1 MADNASPSP
10 SSSPV
15 EPVELAGTLAEPW
28 SAGKLL
34 RMLTLFGPAAIVAS
48 VAIGAGETIV
58 VVRAGSWCAYD
69 LLWVVLLSA
78 IVKGV
83 FVTYLMGRYTA
94 ICGEPLCQR
103 LCLVPGPRGWLL
115 LTLIILELAAAGP
128 LWSAVARP
136 CGDLLTHLIQTSGI
150 VTPGPG
156 TDKWVTTLFIGLA
169 LFVSLFLDYDKLEK
183 QQVVICGVLI
193 LGTIIGTLMVKP
205 DLWSI
210 VVGSLSFGKVPE
222 FPAWTPPQYRSD
234 QTLALATLFGYVGG
248 SVLTYVV
255 YADWISLHRWGM
267 TGHKRIDEIRQRAAA
282 GNPADYLPQD
292 ANAVAKIR
300 KSIAPLKW
308 DVGLGAVVLWCV
320 SVSFLVA
327 GAVVLYPMLASGEM
341 GAAFQNWSLLTDQ
354 AHVWRNV
361 HESLIWVYYV
371 SVLIA
376 LWGTLQA
383 YPEIYSRVVLDYCQ
397 TMFPGRHWSRRWVQL
412 IISSYVFIAA
422 MMVIWSDVNFDTTT
436 QIVAFLATNLGVA
449 LALCAALYLNLRLP
463 AAYRTRWWMF
473 AGGLASA
480 ILLLVVSAISGLG
493 VWDKI
498 EW

>member
-1 MADNASPSP
+1 MADHSSP
-10 SSSPV
+10 SSNQTPV
-15 EPVELAGTLAEPW
+15 EPVELTGTLTEPW

-83 FVTYLMGRYTA
+83 FVTYLLGRYTA
-94 ICGEPLCQR
+94 ISGEPLSQR
-103 LCLVPGPRGWLL
+103 LCRLPGPRGWLL
-115 LTLIILELAAAGP
+115 LALILLELAAAGP
-128 LWSAVARP
+128 LWAAVARP
-136 CGDLLTHLIQTSGI
+136 CGDLLVYLVEANGI
-150 VTPGPG
+150 ATPGPN
-156 TDKWVTTLFIGLA
+156 TDKWVTTIFIGLA
-169 LFVSLFLDYDKLEK
+169 LLVSLFLDYEKLEK
-183 QQVVICGVLI
+183 QQVIICGVLI
-193 LGTIIGTLMVKP
+193 LGTILGTLLVKP
-205 DLWSI
+205 DLGSI
-210 VVGSLSFGKVPE
+210 ITGSLGFGKIPE

-234 QTLALATLFGYVGG
+234 QALALATLFGYVGG

-267 TGHKRIDEIRQRAAA
+267 TGHPRIEEIRRRAAQ
-282 GNPADYLPQD
+282 GDPADYLPRD
-292 ANAVAKIR
+292 AQAVAKIR

-308 DVGLGAVVLWCV
+308 DVGLGAFVLWSV
-320 SVSFLVA
+320 SGSFLVA

-354 AHVWRNV
+354 AHVWRSV
-361 HESLIWVYYV
+361 HESLIWVYYI

-383 YPEIYSRVVLDYCQ
+383 YPEIYSRVVTDYCQ
-397 TMFPGRHWSRRWVQL
+397 AMFPGKAWTQRRVQL
-412 IISSYVFIAA
+412 AISGYVLVTA
-422 MMVIWSDVNFDTTT
+422 MAVIWSDLPFDTAT

-449 LALCAALYLNLRLP
+449 LALCAALYLNFRLP
-463 AAYRTRWWMF
+463 SAYRTRWWML
-473 AGGLASA
+473 AGGLISA
-480 ILLLVVSAISGLG
+480 ALLLAVSVISGLG
-493 VWDKI
+493 LWHKI
-498 EW
+498 Q